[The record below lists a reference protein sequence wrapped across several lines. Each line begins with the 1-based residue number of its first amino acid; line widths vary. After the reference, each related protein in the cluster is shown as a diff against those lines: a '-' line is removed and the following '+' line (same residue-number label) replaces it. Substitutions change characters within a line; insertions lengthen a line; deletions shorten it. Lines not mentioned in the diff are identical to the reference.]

1 MLACLRVRGLGVPLI
16 AEALGVFLSLSW
28 GGLAFAFFLVPLEH
42 INIIQLSIQKT
53 RHLFKLKYLKII
65 YDFS

>member
-1 MLACLRVRGLGVPLI
+1 
-16 AEALGVFLSLSW
+16 
-28 GGLAFAFFLVPLEH
+28 FLVPLEH
-42 INIIQLSIQKT
+42 INIIQLFISKT